1 MERAD
6 FSQTDKI
13 ISSSKNNSFAQN
25 NNLFR
30 TIFQHSDIGIILEDT
45 DGNILNTNPAFQ
57 KMLGY
62 SEVELLTMNH
72 SFLTHPH
79 DLRSDQ
85 KLLNELTD
93 GKRNQYSLE
102 KRYIT
107 KSGLIFYAGITRFE
121 IFEDDK
127 RKILTI
133 VQNHSTQQQT
143 INELTSNQNLFTALL
158 ENSTDSIYYKDREGK
173 FLKANLTVALNHGFT
188 SPEQLLGK
196 TDFDLFNHE
205 HAVETFNDEQ
215 EIIRTGKALIG
226 KEEKIVWPDGKVSWV
241 STSKMPFYNSADEI
255 IGTIGITRDITQH
268 RQTEEQLHNERIFM
282 RTVLNNLPDA
292 IYAKDLG
299 YKKTFA
305 NKRDLE
311 NLGCKSEEEVI
322 GKTDFDFFSNEVA
335 SSFFADDQSVI
346 RSGEPILN
354 REEYYINENGEE
366 KWLLTSKL
374 PLYSENKNII
384 GLVGIGHDITARRR
398 SEKIR
403 EALFN
408 ISEAANTTSEMAMLY
423 KRLHEIIQSLI
434 PATNF
439 YLALFNEKTNIISFP
454 YFIDENEQTPPAHKF
469 GKGLI
474 EYVIKNGKA
483 LLADN
488 ATIEML
494 KQSGEIDISYKS
506 SAVWL
511 GVPLILSGK
520 TIGVIVAR
528 DYKNKN
534 AFRNED
540 LQLLSFVSSQVALV
554 IERKRSS
561 DAINKYA
568 EELKNLNTTKDKFF
582 SIIAHDLKNPFIT
595 ILGFSELLLSDYN
608 ELNDEE
614 KLFYIE
620 EMKKSADTS
629 HSLLQNLL
637 QWSRSQTGRIV
648 FQPKILPID
657 KIILDNIEL
666 LKPTAE
672 QKEIKI
678 DYSQLSTINVLADED
693 MASTIIRNLISNA
706 IKFTGRKGNIYITA
720 VDSDSF
726 VNISV
731 KDSGIGMSE
740 ETQRKLFQLDTS
752 YSTEGT
758 EKETGTGLGLILCK
772 EFIEKNGGT
781 IIVESKYGEGSTFHF
796 TLPKPSSQE

>member
-1 MERAD
+1 MKRAD
-6 FSQTDKI
+6 LSQTDNI
-13 ISSSKNNSFAQN
+13 IPSSKNLITAN
-25 NNLFR
+25 NNLFE
-30 TIFQHSDIGIILEDT
+30 TIFQHSDIGIVLEDT
-45 DGNILNTNPAFQ
+45 DGNILKTNPAIQ
-57 KMLGY
+57 KMFGY
-62 SEVELLTMNH
+62 SADELLTMNH

-79 DLRSDQ
+79 DLKTDL
-85 KLLNELTD
+85 KLLSELTE
-93 GKRNQYSLE
+93 GKRNQYTLE

-121 IFEDDK
+121 IFDSGQ
-127 RKILTI
+127 RRILTLI
-133 VQNHSTQQQT
+133 QNHSSQQQT
-143 INELTSNQNLFTALL
+143 INELTANQNLFTALL

-173 FLKANLTVALNHGFT
+173 FIKANRTVALTHGFT
-188 SPEQLLGK
+188 SPEQLIGK

-226 KEEKIVWPDGKVSWV
+226 KEEKIVWSDGKVSWV
-241 STSKMPFYNSADEI
+241 STSKMPFYNGTGEI

-292 IYAKDLG
+292 IYAKDLEC
-299 YKKTFA
+299 KKTFA
-305 NKRDLE
+305 NKKDLE
-311 NLGCKSEEEVI
+311 NLGRKTEDEVI
-322 GKTDFDFFSNEVA
+322 GKTDFDFFSKEVA
-335 SSFFADDQSVI
+335 ASFFADDQSVI
-346 RSGEPILN
+346 QSGQPILN
-354 REEYYINENGEE
+354 REEYFINENGEE
-366 KWLLTSKL
+366 RWLLTSKL
-374 PLYSENKNII
+374 PHYSEGDKIV
-384 GLVGIGHDITARRR
+384 GLIGIGHDITARRR

-423 KRLHEIIQSLI
+423 KRLHEIIQGLI

-439 YLALFNEKTNIISFP
+439 YMALYNEKTNIISFP
-454 YFIDENEQTPPAHKF
+454 YFIDEKERTPSEHKF
-469 GKGLI
+469 GNGLI

-483 LLADN
+483 LLAD
-488 ATIEML
+488 TTKIEEL
-494 KQSGEIDISYKS
+494 KQSGEIDPAYKN

-511 GVPLILSGK
+511 GVPLILAGK

-534 AFRNED
+534 AFRNDD

-561 DAINKYA
+561 DAIKKYA
-568 EELKNLNTTKDKFF
+568 DELKNLNATKDKFF

-595 ILGFSELLLSDYN
+595 ILGFSELLLSDYE
-608 ELNDEE
+608 ELSDEE
-614 KLFYIE
+614 KLYYIE

-629 HSLLQNLL
+629 HNLLQNLL

-648 FQPKILPID
+648 FQPKILSID
-657 KIILDNIEL
+657 EIILENIEL

-678 DYSQLSTINVLADED
+678 EYSNLCQVNVFADED
-693 MASTIIRNLISNA
+693 MVSTIIRNLISNA
-706 IKFTGRKGNIYITA
+706 IKFTERKGSIFIST
-720 VDSDSF
+720 VDSDSV

-731 KDSGIGMSE
+731 KDSGIGMCE
-740 ETQRKLFQLDTS
+740 ETQQKLFQLDTS
-752 YSTEGT
+752 YSTAGT
-758 EKETGTGLGLILCK
+758 EKEMGTGLGLILCK
-772 EFIEKNGGT
+772 EFIEKNGGS
-781 IIVESKYGEGSTFHF
+781 IYVESKQGEGSTFHF
-796 TLPKPSSQE
+796 TLPKPANQA

>member
-6 FSQTDKI
+6 FSQIDKI
-13 ISSSKNNSFAQN
+13 ISSSKNNFFAQN
-25 NNLFR
+25 NNLFE

-133 VQNHSTQQQT
+133 VQNHSSQQQT

-158 ENSTDSIYYKDREGK
+158 ENSTDSIYYKDRESK
-173 FLKANLTVALNHGFT
+173 FIKANLTVARNHGFT

-241 STSKMPFYNSADEI
+241 STSKMPFYNSANEI

-268 RQTEEQLHNERIFM
+268 RQTEEQLYNERIFM

-292 IYAKDLG
+292 IYAKDLE

-305 NKRDLE
+305 NKKDIE

-346 RSGEPILN
+346 QSGEPILN

-483 LLADN
+483 LLADS

-494 KQSGEIDISYKS
+494 KQSGEIDTSYKS

-620 EMKKSADTS
+620 EMKKSAETS

-693 MASTIIRNLISNA
+693 MTSTIIRNLISNA
-706 IKFTGRKGNIYITA
+706 IKFTGRKGKINITV

-740 ETQRKLFQLDTS
+740 ETLQKLFQLDTS

-781 IIVESKYGEGSTFHF
+781 IMVESKYGEGSTFHF